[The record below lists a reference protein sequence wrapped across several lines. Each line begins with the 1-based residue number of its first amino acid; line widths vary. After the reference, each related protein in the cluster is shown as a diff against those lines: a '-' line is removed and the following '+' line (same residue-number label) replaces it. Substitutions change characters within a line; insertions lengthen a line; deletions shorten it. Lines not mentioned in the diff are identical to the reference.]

1 MKRNLYLLSIGLVL
15 CSCSEPTDVVTGHAR
30 IIMKNTPVVA
40 PAPVAEVAAPVVVTA
55 PELPKADYVVEK
67 PTPVVSQNQPVTKE
81 PAPAPTIIEEKPAP
95 APVAQNQPV
104 TTEPAPAPTIIEE
117 KPAPA
122 PVAQNQPV
130 TTEPS
135 PAPAPVEVDKP
146 VIQRKPVTEAVA
158 APAPVEK
165 KPVATPVAQN
175 QPATTEPAPATKP
188 AAAASAATIVSQT
201 QPGSA
206 TIITSTP
213 APIVTPVAAAVPAPV
228 AAPAP
233 KPVATQPQ
241 VVRPAVSQQQPRTT
255 APTSSGYRTPQTYQ
269 SKKRSFPIMPGQN
282 RGLKNRYSY

>member
-67 PTPVVSQNQPVTKE
+67 PTPVVSQNQPVT
-81 PAPAPTIIEEKPAP
+81 
-95 APVAQNQPV
+95 
-104 TTEPAPAPTIIEE
+104 TEPAPAPTIIEE

-146 VIQRKPVTEAVA
+146 VIQRKPVTETVA

-201 QPGSA
+201 QPGGA
-206 TIITSTP
+206 TIISSTP
-213 APIVTPVAAAVPAPV
+213 APVVTPVAAAVPAPV